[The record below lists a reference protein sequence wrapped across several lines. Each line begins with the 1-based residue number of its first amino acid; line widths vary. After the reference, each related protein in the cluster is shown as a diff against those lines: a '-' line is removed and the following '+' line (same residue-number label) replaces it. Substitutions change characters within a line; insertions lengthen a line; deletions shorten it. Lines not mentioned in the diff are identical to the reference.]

1 MTVYFNC
8 KYFPSYTRELLEC
21 LLGIRNPCGGNQ
33 FSSSLRGEWGLSGGE
48 SWSSITLWHEWMRI
62 HTKIKLRVVRKT
74 QGTLQENKSDSHLKL
89 RGSYSIIK
97 TKSHKNENWR
107 KSYSAADYQLKGS
120 RSLRDHSP
128 QSLTNDEG
136 EGNENGKKP
145 IGLDWQNIYN
155 GHFSLQRES
164 A

>member
-1 MTVYFNC
+1 M
-8 KYFPSYTRELLEC
+8 
-21 LLGIRNPCGGNQ
+21 
-33 FSSSLRGEWGLSGGE
+33 
-48 SWSSITLWHEWMRI
+48 
-62 HTKIKLRVVRKT
+62 
-74 QGTLQENKSDSHLKL
+74 
-89 RGSYSIIK
+89 
-97 TKSHKNENWR
+97 
-107 KSYSAADYQLKGS
+107 KGS

-164 A
+164 AVISRFVSEENTKLQFSFSFLEL